1 MSDIL
6 IATQVFHPDIV
17 AVSKIMTDISI
28 GLAQYFDVEVLT
40 QNRDYNDPSI
50 NFLDSEEYSGV
61 KITRVNVPPLS
72 KNKNFQRAILSY
84 LFGRRVWSYL
94 LKRDYAVL
102 SSVSLPINMAHKVAK
117 VATIKK
123 RHFVYF
129 LHDLYPDVIE
139 KSDISSLAG
148 EVLIRRLRTTTKEIF
163 SMSSKIVV
171 LGRDVK
177 DYIKANYNVPEEK
190 IEVITNWSTAEEKS
204 IRTEDL
210 SQHREKRGWIGKFI
224 IVYSGNLG
232 VTADFDVLLKAA
244 VKLNNCDKDI
254 KFVLVGRG
262 RKRQYIENF
271 AETNNLKNL
280 ELLDFVPNEEYQV
293 LIASADVLF
302 VSLNKNMFGISVP
315 SKTYSYLSAGKPIL
329 GLLPENSEIACEI
342 EEDKY
347 GILCTDYHPD
357 TLVDTILSLKN
368 RQEALKNIG
377 EQARRMHEEKYG
389 KQQKMNEYVSLYK
402 HILR

>member
-1 MSDIL
+1 MRDIL

-17 AVSKIMTDISI
+17 AVSKIMTDISV
-28 GLAQYFDVEVLT
+28 GLAQHFDVEVLT

-50 NFLDSEEYSGV
+50 TFPDSEDYSGV
-61 KITRVNVPPLS
+61 KVTRVGVPPLS
-72 KNKNFQRAILSY
+72 KNKNIQRAILSY
-84 LFGRRVWSYL
+84 LFERRVWSYL
-94 LKRDYAVL
+94 LKKDYAVL
-102 SSVSLPINMAHKVAK
+102 SSVSLPINMAHEVAK
-117 VATIKK
+117 AATIKK

-139 KSDISSLAG
+139 KSDMNDFVGSL
-148 EVLIRRLRTTTKEIF
+148 LIRRLRGTTKEIF

-177 DYIKANYNVPEEK
+177 DYIKANYSVPEEK
-190 IEVITNWSTAEEKS
+190 IDVITNWSTAKEKS
-204 IRTEDL
+204 ITTDDL
-210 SQHREKRGWIGKFI
+210 WQHRQKRGWVGKFV

-262 RKRQYIENF
+262 RKRQYIQKF
-271 AETNNLKNL
+271 AEANNLQNL
-280 ELLDFVPNEEYQV
+280 ELLDFVPNEEYHS

-329 GLLPENSEIACEI
+329 GLLPKNSEIALEI

-347 GILCTDYHPD
+347 GIVCTDYDPN
-357 TLVDTILSLKN
+357 TLIDRILDLKN
-368 RQEALKNIG
+368 QQESLYKMG
-377 EQARRMHEEKYG
+377 DRARRMHEEKYG
-389 KQQKMNEYVSLYK
+389 KQQKMKEYVSLYNQM
-402 HILR
+402 LR